1 MFTSNRAT
9 SLGPLGLHVGSI
21 SQYGRH
27 YDSPD
32 PFYQPLR
39 RELLFPSQ
47 ILQVRILWGGEV
59 R

>member
-9 SLGPLGLHVGSI
+9 NPGPFGLHVGSI

-32 PFYQPLR
+32 PFYHPLR
-39 RELLFPSQ
+39 WELLFPLQ
-47 ILQVRILWGGEV
+47 ILQVWILWGGEV